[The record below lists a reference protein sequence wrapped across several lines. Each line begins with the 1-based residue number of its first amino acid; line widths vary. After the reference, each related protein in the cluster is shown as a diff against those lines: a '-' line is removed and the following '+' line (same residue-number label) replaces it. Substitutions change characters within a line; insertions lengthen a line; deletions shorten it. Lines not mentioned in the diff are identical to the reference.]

1 MFKYNQQTLTTFE
14 AVFFNIN
21 NVYVYTV
28 LFQMVLVILQLKKH
42 RCYKML
48 HRAINQTL
56 RNVLLI
62 KISFN
67 MQNEFIW
74 VLCRIFVT
82 REIYIPLT
90 PSIAFSTTEGIMQ
103 NYFKNAIPVL
113 FDHLTLKPNLTAK
126 NRDKR
131 MLKYYRK
138 TTLLK
143 MYGR

>member
-1 MFKYNQQTLTTFE
+1 M
-14 AVFFNIN
+14 
-21 NVYVYTV
+21 
-28 LFQMVLVILQLKKH
+28 
-42 RCYKML
+42 
-48 HRAINQTL
+48 
-56 RNVLLI
+56 I

-82 REIYIPLT
+82 IEIYIPLT

-126 NRDKR
+126 NRDKC

-143 MYGR
+143 MYCRQIWLYLFMLRRITLKQLKSLISIDTFSCIRGVEVTLQTGVS